1 MTVASKLVKNG
12 LKLVYQLDKSHISP
26 GDLQR
31 QVLQQLLKKAQHTD
45 FGTHYGFS
53 SMLDSANFEQAFRSR
68 VPIFDYNQIYDQ
80 WWHKTLQGAS
90 NVCWKGRV
98 KYFALSSGTTGAS
111 SKYIPVTIDMMR
123 AMRQVALRMFSCL
136 PSYDLSPDIYAKE
149 WLMIGGSASLED
161 MGHAYAGDLS
171 GINARK
177 PPIWVRKYYR
187 PGTQIAKLKNW
198 DQRVAAITEQAHKWD
213 IGVIVGIPSWVQLT
227 LESVVNHYK
236 LNNIHEIWPSLEV
249 YVSGGIAFEPYRK
262 SFERL
267 LAKPLVYQDSYLA
280 SEGFVAYQSRPQAA
294 GMKLALNS
302 GIYFEFI
309 PFTEENFDEDGVIKQ
324 DPSILTLDEVNEHT
338 DYALVISTCAGA
350 WRYKIGDTVR
360 FTDRERAEIQITGR
374 TKQFLSLCGEHLSV
388 DNMNQ
393 AILEVEKQLNVS
405 IKEFAVVPEKTD
417 HHFAHHWYIGC
428 DEPAN
433 HQSVLDILDQTLMRL
448 NDDYK
453 VERSA
458 MLRPPV
464 VHLHPSQLFYDW
476 QRSSGKLN
484 GQSKIPRVMR
494 GSQAEDWKAFLAVN
508 YPN

>member
-1 MTVASKLVKNG
+1 MTVASKIVKNG
-12 LKLVYQLDKSHISP
+12 LKLVYHLDKKQVSP
-26 GDLQR
+26 GDMQR
-31 QVLQQLLKKAQHTD
+31 QVLLQLLKKAQNTA
-45 FGTHYGFS
+45 FGTHYGFPDI
-53 SMLDSANFEQAFRSR
+53 LDDPNSEQAFRNR
-68 VPIFDYNQIYDQ
+68 VPVFDYNRMYDE
-80 WWHKTLQGAS
+80 WWHQTLEGKLDVS
-90 NVCWKGRV
+90 WKGRV

-111 SKYIPVTIDMMR
+111 SKYIPVTLDMMR
-123 AMRQVALRMFSCL
+123 AMRQTALRMFACL
-136 PSYDLSPDIYAKE
+136 PAYNPSPEIYTKE

-161 MGHAYAGDLS
+161 LGHAYAGDLS

-177 PPIWVRKYYR
+177 PPLWVRKFYR

-198 DQRVAAITEQAHKWD
+198 DQRVAAITKEAHKWD

-227 LESVVNHYK
+227 LESIVQHYE
-236 LNNIHEIWPSLEV
+236 LDNIHQIWPNLEV
-249 YVSGGIAFEPYRK
+249 FVSGGIALEPYRK

-280 SEGFVAYQSRPQAA
+280 SEGFVAYQARPEAK

-309 PFTEENFDEDGVIKQ
+309 PFTEENFAEDGSIKEN
-324 DPSILTLDEVNEHT
+324 PSILTIDEVDEHT

-360 FTDRERAEIQITGR
+360 FTDLQNSEMIITGR

-393 AILEVEKQLNVS
+393 AVLEAEKQLNIS

-428 DEPAN
+428 DEKVNPEIL
-433 HQSVLDILDQTLMRL
+433 QKTLDQTLSIL

-453 VERSA
+453 AERSA
-458 MLRPPV
+458 MLRPPI
-464 VHLHPSQLFYDW
+464 VHTVPTNYFYDW

-494 GSQAEDWKAFLAVN
+494 GNQAEDWKL
-508 YPN
+508 YLKQQKS

>member
-12 LKLVYQLDKSHISP
+12 LKLVYKLDRQEVSA

-31 QVLQQLLKKAQHTD
+31 QVLIQLLKKAQHTQ
-45 FGTHYGFS
+45 FGIHYRFEQ
-53 SMLDSANFEQAFRSR
+53 MLDSADFEQAFRQQI
-68 VPIFDYNQIYDQ
+68 PIFDYNRMHDE
-80 WWHKTLQGAS
+80 WWHKTLAGES
-90 NVCWKGRV
+90 NVCWKGRT

-111 SKYIPVTIDMMR
+111 SKYIPVTLDMMR
-123 AMRQVALRMFSCL
+123 AMRQAALRMFACL

-161 MGHAYAGDLS
+161 LGHAYAGDLS

-177 PPIWVRKYYR
+177 PPLWVRKYYR

-198 DQRVAAITEQAHKWD
+198 DQRVTAITEQAHKWD

-227 LESVVNHYK
+227 LESIVNHYQ
-236 LNNIHEIWPSLEV
+236 LDNVHQLWPNLEV

-280 SEGFVAYQSRPQAA
+280 SEGFIAYQSRADA
-294 GMKLALNS
+294 KGMKLALNS

-309 PFTEENFDEDGVIKQ
+309 PFTEENFNEEGGIK
-324 DPSILTLDEVNEHT
+324 DNPSILTIDEVQEGL

-360 FTDRERAEIQITGR
+360 FTDLKNAEIQITGR

-393 AILEVEKQLNVS
+393 AILEVEKAFNVS
-405 IKEFAVVPEKTD
+405 IKEFAVLPEQTD
-417 HHFAHHWYIGC
+417 HHYAHHWYIGC
-428 DEPAN
+428 DETVNPEAL
-433 HQSVLDILDQTLMRL
+433 QQLLDKTLGIV
-448 NDDYK
+448 NDDYRI
-453 VERSA
+453 ERSA

-464 VHLHPSQLFYDW
+464 IHLVPSDSFYNW
-476 QRSSGKLN
+476 QRNAGKLN

-494 GSQAEDWKAFLAVN
+494 GNQAEDWKKFLSGQ
-508 YPN
+508 

>member
-12 LKLVYQLDKSHISP
+12 LKLVYRLDKSQVSH

-45 FGTHYGFS
+45 FGIHYDFAG
-53 SMLDSANFEQAFRSR
+53 MQNADNFEQAFRNR
-68 VPIFDYNQIYDQ
+68 VPIFDYNQMHDQ
-80 WWHKTLQGAS
+80 WWHKTLTGTP
-90 NVCWKGRV
+90 NVSWKGKV

-123 AMRQVALRMFSCL
+123 AMRQVALRMFACL
-136 PSYDLSPDIYAKE
+136 PSYDLSPDIYGKE

-161 MGHAYAGDLS
+161 MGNAYAGDLS

-236 LNNIHEIWPSLEV
+236 LNNIHEIWPNLEV

-280 SEGFVAYQSRPQAA
+280 SEGFIAYQSRPQAT

-324 DPSILTLDEVNEHT
+324 NPSIVTIDEVNEHI

-360 FTDRERAEIQITGR
+360 FTDLERAEIQITGR

-428 DEPAN
+428 EESVNP
-433 HQSVLDILDQTLMRL
+433 QLVLDVLDQTLARV

-464 VHLHPSQLFYDW
+464 IHLHPTQLFYDW

-494 GSQAEDWKAFLAVN
+494 GQQAEEWKSFFAMHQN
-508 YPN
+508 R